1 MAARRMILACRVFS
15 ALRFSATDS
24 AIVVAAQ
31 KFVVGPTMRSGAP
44 RSRLCSSWT
53 RTAPDD
59 LEP

>member
-1 MAARRMILACRVFS
+1 MILACRVFS
-15 ALRFSATDS
+15 ALQFSATDS

-44 RSRLCSSWT
+44 RSRLCFSWT
-53 RTAPDD
+53 RTAPED